1 MKNLGEE
8 RDVLVLGCG
17 EPAKVQ
23 SDTSKVGRTLHLE
36 DNGEPRRMFRKER
49 GGDVVR
55 LLFLAVLGL
64 VAVHRPSLVM
74 VRGLLTEVASPVTE
88 HGLQGT
94 WASAVGIRRLSS
106 CSAWAK

>member
-1 MKNLGEE
+1 MKEPREQRYKGKHVKNLGEE

-49 GGDVVR
+49 GR
-55 LLFLAVLGL
+55 
-64 VAVHRPSLVM
+64 
-74 VRGLLTEVASPVTE
+74 
-88 HGLQGT
+88 
-94 WASAVGIRRLSS
+94 
-106 CSAWAK
+106 